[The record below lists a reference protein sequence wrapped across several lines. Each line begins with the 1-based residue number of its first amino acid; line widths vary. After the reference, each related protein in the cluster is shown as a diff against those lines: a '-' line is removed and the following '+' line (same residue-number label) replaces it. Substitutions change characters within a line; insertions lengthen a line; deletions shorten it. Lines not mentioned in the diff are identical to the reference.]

1 MNHFDSSLFHSDF
14 NCVAVFYD
22 HCPRY
27 ASNIVFSN
35 GNLDPWYPAGVSTEA
50 LIAAEADQESVVAL
64 LIDRGGHH
72 VDLFS
77 ADENDPESVTEA
89 RALEEEHIKRW
100 IGVE

>member
-1 MNHFDSSLFHSDF
+1 M
-14 NCVAVFYD
+14 
-22 HCPRY
+22 
-27 ASNIVFSN
+27 FSN

-50 LIAAEADQESVVAL
+50 LTAAQADQENVIAL

-89 RALEEEHIKRW
+89 RTIEEEHIKRW
-100 IGVE
+100 LDIV